1 MEEKSNIE
9 IELHLSLFKRWLI
22 FFIGIMILGL
32 GIALVIR
39 ADLGS
44 APWDVLHIGLHHTI
58 GLTIGTWT
66 VIVGFLLLFITYLVG
81 RELPK
86 IGTWVNIVFVG
97 VFVDIFL
104 FIFSTPDSIVVKML
118 MLLLGIILMGF
129 GAGVYISPRLGAG
142 PRDSLMLVVSKKTKL
157 SVAQVRSV
165 MEIGVLIIG
174 WLLGGPVFVGTI
186 IVSLTIGYVTGISLK
201 ICQYWLDQ
209 RMERGI
215 KVENIN

>member
-1 MEEKSNIE
+1 MEGRRNTENE
-9 IELHLSLFKRWLI
+9 FGLSLFKRWLI

-44 APWDVLHIGLHHTI
+44 APWDVLHIGLRNSI
-58 GLTIGTWT
+58 GLTVGSWT
-66 VIVGFLLLFITYLVG
+66 VILGFLLLFITYIVG
-81 RELPK
+81 KELPK

-104 FIFSTPDSIVVKML
+104 YIFATPDSVILKII
-118 MLLLGIILMGF
+118 MLLLGIIIMGL

-142 PRDSLMLVVSKKTKL
+142 PRDSLMLVVSNKTKL
-157 SVAQVRSV
+157 SVAQVRSI
-165 MEIGVLIIG
+165 MEVTVLILG

-186 IVSLTIGYVTGISLK
+186 IVSLTIGYVTGVSLK
-201 ICQYWLDQ
+201 MCQCWLEQ
-209 RMERGI
+209 GMERGVN
-215 KVENIN
+215 VENIN